1 MLLHII
7 KLTDFINYIE
17 EIKKMR
23 KSNYS
28 IDKIVNLSH
37 EETVEKVTE
46 ELKKEGFGVLSD
58 LNFTEILKNKLD
70 VDFKPY
76 RVLAACN
83 PPSAYKAL
91 QAEEKIGL
99 FLPCN
104 VIIYV
109 NDNNET
115 VVAAID
121 PVANMSEIDNPP
133 VQEVATLI
141 HRKLKNVIESI

>member
-1 MLLHII
+1 M
-7 KLTDFINYIE
+7 KQ
-17 EIKKMR
+17 
-23 KSNYS
+23 SNYGFS
-28 IDKIVNLSH
+28 KVVNLSH
-37 EETVEKVTE
+37 EAAVEKTIE

-58 LNFTEILKNKLD
+58 LNFKDILKSKLD

-91 QAEEKIGL
+91 QAEEQIGL

-109 NDNNET
+109 NDNSET

-121 PVANMSEIDNPP
+121 PIVNMAGIDNPP
-133 VQEVATLI
+133 VQEVAQLI
-141 HRKLKNVIESI
+141 QGKLKKVVESV

>member
-1 MLLHII
+1 M
-7 KLTDFINYIE
+7 E
-17 EIKKMR
+17 
-23 KSNYS
+23 KSSYS
-28 IDKIVNLSH
+28 IDKVVNLSH
-37 EETVEKVTE
+37 KEAVEKVSE

-91 QAEEKIGL
+91 QAEEQIGL

-109 NDNNET
+109 NDSGET

-121 PVANMSEIDNPP
+121 PIANMSGIDNLH
-133 VQEVATLI
+133 VQEVAALI
-141 HRKLKNVIESI
+141 HGKLKNVIENM